1 MSLPRNTAVAVHPTK
16 ERARLVR
23 PFMHCAEDGSAARG
37 EWSRKGN
44 SRTTIALPR
53 KVDASPIARAQSR
66 PDVPVLA
73 NQFDRRTRILLGHLV
88 GVDGQ
93 RPHSTDRYNPV
104 VNEASR
110 RFVLRAL
117 KWILI
122 PFLLFFAGYYVLWP
136 VLADKFGLHDQ
147 PPTIEAAPNDGSVA
161 GE

>member
-1 MSLPRNTAVAVHPTK
+1 M
-16 ERARLVR
+16 
-23 PFMHCAEDGSAARG
+23 
-37 EWSRKGN
+37 
-44 SRTTIALPR
+44 
-53 KVDASPIARAQSR
+53 
-66 PDVPVLA
+66 
-73 NQFDRRTRILLGHLV
+73 
-88 GVDGQ
+88 
-93 RPHSTDRYNPV
+93 
-104 VNEASR
+104 NEASR